1 MYVSLSHVQLR
12 SVNFE
17 GRDETYASRIVHRDE
32 SLSSKNY
39 PLILLELLCIF
50 FHFLHQKLP
59 EVATKFEVSRRIK
72 KMAALR
78 YVMLEKPSIPAEI
91 SHYLL

>member
-1 MYVSLSHVQLR
+1 MTLALASYVSLSHVQLR

-50 FHFLHQKLP
+50 FFQ
-59 EVATKFEVSRRIK
+59 I
-72 KMAALR
+72 
-78 YVMLEKPSIPAEI
+78 EI
-91 SHYLL
+91 SHKTERGYNFFLRNFNVKLLTNS